1 MYIHLSTDTAVL
13 MRSILAV
20 INLEAVPPQSRMVT
34 DYINLE
40 DDRGRLQYTSEE
52 VPKSVIVTDEGTYVS
67 SLSVNVLQ
75 RRLSGEI
82 FD

>member
-13 MRSILAV
+13 KRSILAV
-20 INLEAVPPQSRMVT
+20 INLEEVSPQNRMVT
-34 DYINLE
+34 DYINSE

-75 RRLSGEI
+75 RRLSGEV

>member
-13 MRSILAV
+13 KRSILAV

-34 DYINLE
+34 DYINSE

-75 RRLSGEI
+75 RRLSGEV

>member
-34 DYINLE
+34 DYIKNNLTA
-40 DDRGRLQYTSEE
+40 DDDDIVLLDVHIVFVAVLLIAE
-52 VPKSVIVTDEGTYVS
+52 V
-67 SLSVNVLQ
+67 
-75 RRLSGEI
+75 
-82 FD
+82 